1 MERVGGRLGENRLRL
16 HEVVVHGR
24 KFPLNEVVDCL
35 GNGSVILMHGVIAEH
50 ADTLMEEI
58 ATAVGL
64 QEELE
69 LQAGFAAFLGHRTS
83 VGRFFMTVNS
93 RSDFQFIGPHSE
105 GDGNINMQLAAFFCF
120 ENTTDGGETV
130 LLEVDEESASWCSLR
145 ESVTRLAGSSRPLT
159 LREFARVR
167 AVHRLRSPADY
178 VKASDRVFSEKRSDL
193 PGVQLAHVL
202 AEPEKAFSRLL
213 DRKIFTYWDTISAVD
228 HTSLTEFARLLD
240 DFRLL
245 KRPQHAADLSSMDS
259 MKNDRI
265 WSSNVGFERIFKSA
279 LILRLTSG
287 DLVICS
293 NHKWAHAA
301 ANWTPSTGVRRIAAA
316 FA

>member
-1 MERVGGRLGENRLRL
+1 VERVGGRLGENRLRL

-105 GDGNINMQLAAFFCF
+105 GDGNINMPSFVSRIRQMAARQFF
-120 ENTTDGGETV
+120 
-130 LLEVDEESASWCSLR
+130 LKWMRSLP
-145 ESVTRLAGSSRPLT
+145 V
-159 LREFARVR
+159 
-167 AVHRLRSPADY
+167 
-178 VKASDRVFSEKRSDL
+178 
-193 PGVQLAHVL
+193 GV
-202 AEPEKAFSRLL
+202 P
-213 DRKIFTYWDTISAVD
+213 
-228 HTSLTEFARLLD
+228 
-240 DFRLL
+240 
-245 KRPQHAADLSSMDS
+245 
-259 MKNDRI
+259 
-265 WSSNVGFERIFKSA
+265 
-279 LILRLTSG
+279 
-287 DLVICS
+287 
-293 NHKWAHAA
+293 
-301 ANWTPSTGVRRIAAA
+301 
-316 FA
+316 